1 MKTAVRYYSRGGNTK
16 KIAEAIAEAAGV
28 PARTLDEPLEGPI
41 DLLFLGGA
49 IYGGKIH
56 EQLANYLAALEP
68 GIVKRVAVFST
79 ACGPNSAYPQV
90 REALAQR
97 GISVAGSFFHC
108 KSRFL
113 FFNWKHPNQQDCQR
127 AAEFARGVMRGNE

>member
-16 KIAEAIAEAAGV
+16 AIAEAIAGAAGA
-28 PARTLDEPLEGPI
+28 PAQTVDEPLGEPV

-49 IYGGKIH
+49 LYGGKIH
-56 EQLANYLAALEP
+56 ERLADFLAALAP
-68 GIVKRVAVFST
+68 GMARRVAVFST
-79 ACGPNSAYPQV
+79 ACGPDSAYPQV

-97 GISVAGSFFHC
+97 GIHVADRFFHC

-113 FFNWKHPNQQDCQR
+113 FFNWKHPDRQDRLR
-127 AAEFARGVMRGNE
+127 AAEFARELIRGGA